1 MAWASALMKPRCLA
15 IGRRMVAN
23 AGVWQNLVKIDRP
36 GAQQWGP
43 SQGGLHGWAPGRNGA
58 SWAHQDLT
66 QQLDLVYMVDQP
78 TDLFMASNQ
87 GADRRAV
94 LNFEGKRYDLSS
106 MPDEMKRLVKGLQTA
121 EGQLKFAQDQLRV
134 IAVGRQVLASQ
145 LKRKLSEIDPL
156 AE

>member
-1 MAWASALMKPRCLA
+1 
-15 IGRRMVAN
+15 
-23 AGVWQNLVKIDRP
+23 
-36 GAQQWGP
+36 
-43 SQGGLHGWAPGRNGA
+43 
-58 SWAHQDLT
+58 
-66 QQLDLVYMVDQP
+66 MVDQP
-78 TDLFMASNQ
+78 SDLFMASNQ

-156 AE
+156 SE

>member
-1 MAWASALMKPRCLA
+1 
-15 IGRRMVAN
+15 
-23 AGVWQNLVKIDRP
+23 
-36 GAQQWGP
+36 
-43 SQGGLHGWAPGRNGA
+43 
-58 SWAHQDLT
+58 
-66 QQLDLVYMVDQP
+66 MVDQR

-145 LKRKLSEIDPL
+145 LKRKLSEVEPIS
-156 AE
+156 E